1 MLSALGQQVVMDR
14 GLFPI
19 NSTLRLQGGP
29 GSTTEIAVEFVGG
42 IRSYFDREVINVYDE
57 ELADRRYEE
66 INTRFRREIE
76 SVWQE
81 LKKKY

>member
-19 NSTLRLQGGP
+19 NPTLRLQGAP
-29 GSTTEIAVEFVGG
+29 GSMTEITVEFVGG
-42 IRSYFDREVINVYDE
+42 TRSYFEREVINIYDE

-81 LKKKY
+81 LKKQY

>member
-19 NSTLRLQGGP
+19 NPTLRLQGGP
-29 GSTTEIAVEFVGG
+29 GSTTEIAVGFVGG
-42 IRSYFDREVINVYDE
+42 IRSHFGREVINVYDE

-76 SVWQE
+76 SVWKE

>member
-1 MLSALGQQVVMDR
+1 MLSAVGQQVVMDR

-19 NSTLRLQGGP
+19 NPTLRLQGAP
-29 GSTTEIAVEFVGG
+29 GSTTETAVEFVGG

-66 INTRFRREIE
+66 INARFRREIE

>member
-1 MLSALGQQVVMDR
+1 
-14 GLFPI
+14 
-19 NSTLRLQGGP
+19 
-29 GSTTEIAVEFVGG
+29 
-42 IRSYFDREVINVYDE
+42 VINVYDE

-66 INTRFRREIE
+66 INTRFRSEIE

>member
-1 MLSALGQQVVMDR
+1 
-14 GLFPI
+14 
-19 NSTLRLQGGP
+19 
-29 GSTTEIAVEFVGG
+29 
-42 IRSYFDREVINVYDE
+42 VINVYDE

-66 INTRFRREIE
+66 INSRFRRDIE